1 MRNHLV
7 VQPSMHTHPSHSLH
21 NTAHLHLSLII
32 ITYSNYI
39 LLSLNMPDGSNNGTS
54 PLSNSARRLLLEFP
68 ISSHSLFNQDQ
79 SAETAIHDS
88 TVSDRLEALG
98 QEVQSLA
105 RELSEERQRQLE
117 LQLQLDI
124 LVAQPA
130 PTGGASSI
138 PVPVPGNVARPNI
151 PIHNLFSILPKVT
164 YTEQHEEEFERSL
177 EYIGV
182 QRKILR
188 ALDRH
193 DTVLTA
199 KAAYT
204 WTRASAPNGR
214 LPRPKHALR
223 LCYYMRSL
231 GYDTFASVKNIR
243 DSASR
248 VTKSMLRLLVAN
260 PNSET
265 RGVGYDYLYWMQYIG
280 SGAVVPKPY
289 KALSHSRPHLGSR
302 GCFVADALDMERSFP
317 AELINAQLEEVGS
330 EPVHIRGGEAQPSH
344 PLHPGEDAEE
354 GRAAYVAP
362 SSPH

>member
-1 MRNHLV
+1 
-7 VQPSMHTHPSHSLH
+7 
-21 NTAHLHLSLII
+21 
-32 ITYSNYI
+32 
-39 LLSLNMPDGSNNGTS
+39 MPDGSNNGTS

-105 RELSEERQRQLE
+105 RELSEGRRLSSQYTLARAVSHVNTQLSTICNLADHTNAERQRQLE